1 MYIISSGRNTR
12 RAIPQLNSLEINAS
26 FKPRSNWKRIK
37 EGYRRKVVV
46 MEG

>member
-1 MYIISSGRNTR
+1 MFIISSERNTR
-12 RAIPQLNSLEINAS
+12 RAIPQLNNLEINAS

-37 EGYRRKVVV
+37 EEYRRKVIV